1 MKLYIGCLVLF
12 NRRSE
17 ELYGAK
23 QTKIIIAILMHA
35 ANGTINT
42 ERLAKVR
49 LDHMKARN
57 RYKCVSKDGPKNS
70 SSCLWRISG
79 GCQANHCGVKATSPC
94 LKDKGLGSP
103 ES

>member
-1 MKLYIGCLVLF
+1 MQPHLRPLGPGFVLGMKLYIGCLVLF
-12 NRRSE
+12 NRHNE

-35 ANGTINT
+35 ANGTSNT

-79 GCQANHCGVKATSPC
+79 VVRPIIAG
-94 LKDKGLGSP
+94 
-103 ES
+103 